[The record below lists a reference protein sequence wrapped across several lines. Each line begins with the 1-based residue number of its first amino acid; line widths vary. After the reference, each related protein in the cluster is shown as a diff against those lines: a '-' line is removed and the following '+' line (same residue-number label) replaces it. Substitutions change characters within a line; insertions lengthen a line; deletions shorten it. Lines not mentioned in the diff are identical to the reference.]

1 MLDSPLMD
9 GCIVIHGL
17 TGSPATVASLRDALL
32 KAGYRV
38 SVPCLAGHGHSVD
51 ELSRSTREQWYDTV
65 RIAFDA
71 MRREVDRVFCAGI
84 SLGSLLAMRLAI
96 DEGWGVRALA
106 LLSTPLK
113 LSFFE
118 GMAVQAVRY
127 TPLRLVVHSVAK
139 DLKRSVA
146 DPEGQR
152 RYKELS
158 LPRLPSNAVFQVS
171 DLQKELLPHLSS
183 ITNPILLLHGEH
195 DTVAPKKNVELVK
208 KGVRSDIVE
217 SVILPN
223 SRHIITLDYDKAD
236 VARAVLNFFSNFA

>member
-1 MLDSPLMD
+1 MD
-9 GCIVIHGL
+9 GCLIIHGL
-17 TGSPATVASLRDALL
+17 TGSPATVASLRDAFI
-32 KAGYRV
+32 KAGYSV
-38 SVPCLAGHGHSVD
+38 SVPCLAGHGYSVD
-51 ELSRSTREQWYDTV
+51 ELARTTRKEWYHTV

-84 SLGSLLAMRLAI
+84 SLGSLLAMRLAM

-118 GMAVQAVRY
+118 SSAVRMVRY
-127 TPLRLVVHSVAK
+127 TPLRWLVHSVSK

-146 DPEGQR
+146 DPDGQR
-152 RYKELS
+152 RYRELS
-158 LPRLPSNAVFQVS
+158 LPKLPSNAVFEIS
-171 DLQKELLPHLSS
+171 DLQKEILANLHR
-183 ITNPILLLHGEH
+183 ITNPILLLHGEN

-208 KGVRSDIVE
+208 NGVRSDIVE
-217 SVILPN
+217 SIILPN

-236 VARAVLNFFSNFA
+236 AARAVLNFFSNFA